1 MLLLTFGAGLWASPR
16 LFPVVDPVASPVVT
30 PPVIFKTPENTPEV
44 VSEYVPDE
52 EYIIHSCYVS
62 SEEDA
67 WQEVFHLN
75 KVLAANST
83 KSLLAV
89 TEKTFE
95 TKCRQEARVELQIT
109 RESLDKRKVH
119 VTNTRVKG
127 SEVEDY
133 LTAWKT
139 PQYDR

>member
-1 MLLLTFGAGLWASPR
+1 M
-16 LFPVVDPVASPVVT
+16 VDPVASPVVT
-30 PPVIFKTPENTPEV
+30 PPVIPTIPEDTPEV
-44 VSEYVPDE
+44 VSGYVPDE
-52 EYIIHSCYVS
+52 EYIVHSCYVS
-62 SEEDA
+62 TEQDVRS
-67 WQEVFHLN
+67 EVFHYN
-75 KVLAANST
+75 QVLAASAT
-83 KSLLAV
+83 DSLQRL
-89 TEKTFE
+89 TSLTFR
-95 TKCRQEARVELQIT
+95 TKCRQEARAELQIT